1 MSNEDQERQH
11 RHPPDARG
19 PSRIATDPSSSGLL
33 PVTLQAFLLALAF
46 LTRWPVPTSLSTNNK
61 ALALAPLF
69 YPLVGLLLGLSL
81 WLMTWALQG
90 LQPPLAAA
98 LLLLFWVWSTGALH
112 LDGLADCADAWVG
125 GLVGRERA
133 LEILKDP
140 RSGPIA
146 VVVLVLTL
154 LLKLTALWVLFD
166 LLQRN
171 AAPTEFPT
179 DLSSAVSAQAEQ
191 RAVLPWLLIATPML
205 ARAQILALAS
215 TTDYVRPGGL
225 GSLMSREMPR
235 AGAWTVLGLSWL
247 GFLVLGLMLGQFLF
261 FLLITTAAWLCF
273 WWWRRS
279 ALARLGGYTG
289 DVAGAL
295 VELTELVLLL
305 AALILINAL

>member
-1 MSNEDQERQH
+1 MASEGEDPREPDQSRVHQASSDFL
-11 RHPPDARG
+11 PP
-19 PSRIATDPSSSGLL
+19 LL
-33 PVTLQAFLLALAF
+33 PAFQQALTF
-46 LTRWPVPTSLSTNNK
+46 LTRWPMPRWESTPTASF
-61 ALALAPLF
+61 ALAPLF
-69 YPLVGLLLGLSL
+69 YPLVGLLLGVSLSL
-81 WLMTWALQG
+81 VAWGLHTLLSPGMT
-90 LQPPLAAA
+90 PLIAA

-154 LLKLTALWVLFD
+154 LLKFTALWMLID
-166 LLQRN
+166 RLEHDD
-171 AAPTEFPT
+171 ASTDFPT

-191 RAVLPWLLIATPML
+191 LAVFPWLLIVIPML
-205 ARAQILALAS
+205 ARGQILALAL

-235 AGAWTVLGLSWL
+235 AGAWTILGMTWL
-247 GFLVLGLMLGQFLF
+247 AFLVLGLILTQFLLF
-261 FLLITTAAWLCF
+261 VLITAAAWLCF

-279 ALARLGGYTG
+279 TLARLGGYTG

-305 AALILINAL
+305 AVLLLINAL